1 MDEREEHAE
10 KKVEAV
16 GKYHFLRNTLQIVVW
31 VAFLSVFLCHSSGM
45 AYSLFPHS
53 FNVYFSTFLFSSFTH
68 TVERKYMFLICNGI
82 LAFVAKSSV
91 CSRSESDNNRYLA
104 LEISTPP
111 TQTKP
116 SVTDEVG
123 AAEYDQH
130 VPLDVAEAEETEDA
144 HENEAEEQAEHETE
158 SSVKEEEEESE
169 GSVIVE
175 DADGEGNKEREKGW
189 WGKQEERGGGVG
201 AKEELPIS
209 MSTEELNRKI
219 EEFIRKMKEEI
230 RIEAQQQM
238 IASN

>member
-158 SSVKEEEEESE
+158 SS
-169 GSVIVE
+169 
-175 DADGEGNKEREKGW
+175 GNKEREKGW

>member
-31 VAFLSVFLCHSSGM
+31 VSFLSIFLCHSSGM

-53 FNVYFSTFLFSSFTH
+53 FNVYFSTFLFSFFTH
-68 TVERKYMFLICNGI
+68 TVERKYMFIICNGK

-91 CSRSESDNNRYLA
+91 CSRSESDNNGSLA
-104 LEISTPP
+104 LQISTPP

-116 SVTDEVG
+116 SVTDDVG

-130 VPLDVAEAEETEDA
+130 VPLD
-144 HENEAEEQAEHETE
+144 QAEHETE
-158 SSVKEEEEESE
+158 SLVKEEEESE

-175 DADGEGNKEREKGW
+175 DADGEGYKEREKGW
-189 WGKQEERGGGVG
+189 WGKQEERVGGVG

-238 IASN
+238 VPSN